1 MKLSQL
7 SNSPWYCVAGS
18 AILLFSIYSAGVL
31 TGMKYSL
38 VQKTDDENESDDD
51 TLDN

>member
-1 MKLSQL
+1 MKLSKL
-7 SNSPWYCVAGS
+7 YNSPWYCLTGS
-18 AILLFSIYSAGVL
+18 AILLFSIYGAGVL

-38 VQKTDDENESDDD
+38 VQKNDKENLSDDD